1 MSYPEIAWVIIAGA
15 VLLLVLFCIPVLLKL
30 RRLAS
35 EAQTTLQLINQNL
48 PSILKNVEE
57 ITVDINTSTNAI
69 RHQVQQYADTA
80 GRFHGMVDGTVRG
93 LEWVAG
99 LPMRTPLY
107 GKISQLMPVLKGVRA
122 FVNVF
127 AGRLRS

>member
-107 GKISQLMPVLKGVRA
+107 GKISQLMPVLK
-122 FVNVF
+122 
-127 AGRLRS
+127 